1 MATDWRDERIAELEG
16 ELARKDA
23 ELAARD
29 VRTAQLEA
37 QVAELT
43 KQVAELIE
51 IVGRN
56 SRNSHLPPS
65 TNPPGTRG
73 GQGKGKPGKR
83 KRGGQP
89 GHGGSHR
96 VLLAPERVDEFVDLY
111 PSHCEGCA
119 RELPQVADP
128 CAKRFQQTEMPP
140 VRPHTKEWRCHEVGC
155 PSCGHRTRAPYD
167 ATQIPA
173 SAFGPRLMALIAL
186 VTGVYHL
193 CLQHSRAEQRGV
205 AEVIGRQK

>member
-1 MATDWRDERIAELEG
+1 MAPDWRDDRIAELEG

-29 VRTAQLEA
+29 VRIAQLET
-37 QVAELT
+37 QVATLS
-43 KQVAELIE
+43 KQVAELLE

-65 TNPPGTRG
+65 TDPPGTRG
-73 GQGKGKPGKR
+73 GQGKEDKPGKR

-96 VLLAPERVDEFVDLY
+96 VLLPPERVDEFVDLY

-119 RELPQVADP
+119 RELPEVADP
-128 CAKRFQQTEMPP
+128 RAKRFQQTEMPP
-140 VRPHTKEWRCHEVGC
+140 VRPQEFGIHK
-155 PSCGHRTRAPYD
+155 
-167 ATQIPA
+167 A
-173 SAFGPRLMALIAL
+173 SWQADLMFI
-186 VTGVYHL
+186 
-193 CLQHSRAEQRGV
+193 
-205 AEVIGRQK
+205 